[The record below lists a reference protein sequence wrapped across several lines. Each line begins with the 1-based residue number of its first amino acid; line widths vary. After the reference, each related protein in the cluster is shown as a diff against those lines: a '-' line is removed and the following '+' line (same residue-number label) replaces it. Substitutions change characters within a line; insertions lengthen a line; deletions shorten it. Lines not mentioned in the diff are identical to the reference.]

1 MNIAHLLRRSALL
14 HAHRPALLHG
24 DQVLWSYGTL
34 AARTGSPVGIGTHIG
49 RVDGNF
55 DGIVDFREDE
65 HRGEAGVAAALE
77 SNGDLRTRRWMPVSV
92 RSVP

>member
-34 AARTGSPVGIGTHIG
+34 AARTAALAAHLRTHC
-49 RVDGNF
+49 
-55 DGIVDFREDE
+55 
-65 HRGEAGVAAALE
+65 GVAP
-77 SNGDLRTRRWMPVSV
+77 GDRVVMFG
-92 RSVP
+92 